1 MSAETLPS
9 HLQRYV
15 VDQDYSRY
23 TPVDQAVWRLIM
35 RRLTSFLK
43 DHAHPCYM
51 DGLAKTGIGVEEIP
65 SIEHMSEQLQRVGW
79 RALPVSGFI
88 PPAAFMEM
96 QSLSILPIASDLRTL
111 EHLEYTPA
119 PDIVHEAAGHA
130 PILVDPEFANYLKSY
145 AQVARRAIISRED
158 LDQYEAI
165 RVLSDLKEDPT
176 SSPEQI
182 QKAEA
187 RLAKISSGMSH
198 LSEAALLGRMNW
210 WTAEYGLIGELQS
223 PRIFGAGL
231 LSSVGESRSC
241 LEAAVKKLPLTLD
254 CIDYAYDITERQPQL
269 FVVQRF
275 EDLSVV
281 LEQLA
286 SRMAYRRGGAES
298 LRKAK
303 VAQSVNTVV
312 LDTGLEI
319 SGQLADFLAADSS
332 NETEPVYLK
341 FTGPVQLCENGQ
353 ELEGQGRE
361 HHPHGFGSPLGQTL
375 EDLTQLKLG
384 EVVELHWKSGV
395 VLHGRLT
402 GLRRNR
408 HGEIFLLSFVNCK
421 VHRGDEL
428 LFDPEWGVFD
438 MAVGMKVDAVYG
450 GPADRL
456 AYGETEDFARKLVPR
471 RLYSATEL
479 ERHRLYKEVR
489 TLRAQRHLEA
499 SRLLDIL
506 NKIRALDPR
515 DWLLNV
521 EVREVA
527 AGWSFADVL
536 EFADRRLED
545 QMRSESV
552 GHLIRDALQTPST
565 YRQRVHS

>member
-1 MSAETLPS
+1 MSAETLPA

-23 TPVDQAVWRLIM
+23 TPVDHAVWRLIM

-51 DGLAKTGIGVEEIP
+51 DGLAKTGISVEEIP
-65 SIEHMSEQLQRVGW
+65 SIEHMSEQLERFGW

-96 QSLSILPIASDLRTL
+96 QALSILPIASDLRTL

-130 PILVDPEFANYLKSY
+130 PILVDPEFANYLKNY

-165 RVLSDLKEDPT
+165 RVLSDLKEDP
-176 SSPEQI
+176 SSRPEQI

-187 RLAKISSGMSH
+187 RLSKISAGMSH

-210 WTAEYGLIGELQS
+210 WTAEYGLIGDLQA

-241 LEAAVKKLPLTLD
+241 LEPAVKKIPLSLA

-286 SRMAYRRGGAES
+286 NRMAFRVGGLES
-298 LRKAK
+298 LRKARA
-303 VAQSVNTVV
+303 AQSVNTVV
-312 LDTGLEI
+312 LDTGIEI
-319 SGQLADFLAADSS
+319 SGQLQDFTEADGH
-332 NETEPVYLK
+332 PVYLK
-341 FTGPVQLCENGQ
+341 FTGPVQLCENSS
-353 ELEGQGRE
+353 ELEGQGRAQHPQGFGTPVGLPRE
-361 HHPHGFGSPLGQTL
+361 DLRTLRVGDVTELTWPHGVR
-375 EDLTQLKLG
+375 LKGKLR
-384 EVVELHWKSGV
+384 GV
-395 VLHGRLT
+395 
-402 GLRRNR
+402 RRSQR
-408 HGEIFLLSFVNCK
+408 GEIFLLSFDHCTVQ
-421 VHRGDEL
+421 RGEEL
-428 LFDPEWGVFD
+428 LFDPEWGSFD
-438 MAVGMKVDAVYG
+438 MAVGAKVAAVYG
-450 GPADRL
+450 GPADRR

-489 TLRAQRHLEA
+489 TLRAQRHLESA
-499 SRLLDIL
+499 RLLDIL

-527 AGWSFADVL
+527 AGWNFRDVL
-536 EFADRRLED
+536 EVADRRLEE

-565 YRQRVHS
+565 YRQRLHT